1 MHLVEEHIHP
11 THLTI
16 SDYEDALVV
25 HQDSEDV
32 HDSFSQKDS
41 YQIYQVEA

>member
-1 MHLVEEHIHP
+1 MLLVEEHIHP

-16 SDYEDALVV
+16 NDYEDALVV
-25 HQDSEDV
+25 HQDFEDV
-32 HDSFSQKDS
+32 HDSSAQNDS